1 MALTLKR
8 RIRAV
13 QAAQQPDTLEI
24 LNPRSFEG
32 PSEEEEQQSLER
44 IAAARRAGHRI
55 IAIEPP
61 RSYE

>member
-1 MALTLKR
+1 MALTLKS

-24 LNPRSFEG
+24 LNPRSFKG
-32 PSEEEEQQSLER
+32 PSEDGEQQIRER
-44 IAAARRAGHRI
+44 IAAARQARHRI
-55 IAIEPP
+55 IAIEPA